1 MKAIL
6 KFDLPEEREE
16 FELASNAV
24 NYSIVLSDIDNYL
37 RSKIKHTDLTD
48 EQYKVYEEIRE
59 QLWNYINENGIKM

>member
-6 KFDLPEEREE
+6 KFNLPEEREE
-16 FELASNAV
+16 FELACNAV

-37 RSKIKHTDLTD
+37 RSKIKHADLTD

-59 QLWNYINENGIKM
+59 QLWIYINENEIKM